1 MNKTLSAR
9 FERVALRNFKSY
21 REAAL
26 HLAPLTLLVGANAS
40 GKSNAIEA
48 IRILAWLARGQRLDA
63 ITSSV
68 QTSDVGIRGRVRDL
82 VFEGV
87 NSFEIGCVLSDME
100 GWDRLRLEIG
110 TEGEALRILNETIER
125 SDGRFPLYR
134 VAAAASGLSHDLSVE
149 YNNFAR
155 GGKKPRVT
163 CSDQL
168 AVFTQLESSA
178 RFEAGHKKAQETI
191 PRITRGYR
199 ELLANTLFLD
209 PRPSAMR
216 DYSFKTETRLNDDGA
231 NLSAVAYELCK
242 NTETRQRLIEFI
254 ASLPEQDIKDIGF
267 IETPRSEVM
276 LKLVES
282 FGGQD
287 REVEAPLLSDGTLR
301 VLSIAAALLS
311 APEGALVVI
320 EEIDNGVHPSRAEAL
335 LRHIQEVAT
344 QRRLSVLLTS
354 HNPAL
359 LDALPTEATPKVV
372 FCYRDP
378 ELGDSRLVRLQD
390 LPDFPEL
397 IAQGA
402 LGRLM
407 TEGMLERF
415 VKFRPRGEAKRQR
428 AMEWLE
434 QLRAGGDE

>member
-1 MNKTLSAR
+1 MTAQANPL
-9 FERVALRNFKSY
+9 FEYFTIRRFKSY
-21 REAAL
+21 REARL
-26 HLAPLTLLVGANAS
+26 DLAPLTLLVGANAS

-68 QTSDVGIRGRVRDL
+68 QASDTGARGRVRDL
-82 VFEGV
+82 VFEGAGG
-87 NSFEIGCVLSDME
+87 FEVGCGLTNME

-110 TEGEALRILNETIER
+110 VADETLRIVNETIER

-134 VAAAASGLSHDLSVE
+134 VASAASGLSHDLSVE

-155 GGKKPRVT
+155 GGRKPRVA

-168 AVFTQLESSA
+168 AVFSQLESSA

-191 PRITRGYR
+191 PRIARQYR

-216 DYSFKTETRLNDDGA
+216 DYSFKTETRLRDDGA
-231 NLSAVAYELCK
+231 NLSAVVYRLCQRP
-242 NTETRQRLIEFI
+242 EIRQRLIDFV
-254 ASLPEQDIKDIGF
+254 ASLPEQDIKAVDF
-267 IETPRSEVM
+267 IETPRNEAM
-276 LKLVES
+276 LKLTES
-282 FGGQD
+282 FGGRD
-287 REVEAPLLSDGTLR
+287 RSVEAPLLSDGTLR

-311 APEGALVVI
+311 APAGALVVI
-320 EEIDNGVHPSRAEAL
+320 EEIDNGVHPSRAGGL
-335 LRHIQEVAT
+335 LRNIQSVASE
-344 QRRLSVLLTS
+344 RGLSVLLTS

-359 LDALPTEATPKVV
+359 LDALPIEAVPKVL

-378 ELGDSRLVRLQD
+378 DEGDSRLVQLAQ

-402 LGRLM
+402 LGHLM
-407 TEGMLERF
+407 TKGVLERF
-415 VKFRPRGEAKRQR
+415 VKYRPRGDERKRQNLD
-428 AMEWLE
+428 WLNA
-434 QLRAGGDE
+434 LRAEGE

>member
-1 MNKTLSAR
+1 MTKTLLAR
-9 FERVALRNFKSY
+9 FERVTLRDFKSY
-21 REAAL
+21 REATL

-63 ITSSV
+63 ITLSV
-68 QTSDVGIRGRVRDL
+68 QTSDVGIRGRVQDL
-82 VFEGV
+82 VFKDV
-87 NSFEIGCVLSDME
+87 NSFEIGCELSDMQ

-110 TEGEALRILNETIER
+110 TKEEALRILNETIEG
-125 SDGRFPLYR
+125 SGRVPLYR
-134 VAAAASGLSHDLSVE
+134 VAAAASGLSHDLTVE

-155 GGKKPRVT
+155 GGKKPQVA

-178 RFEAGHKKAQETI
+178 RFAAGHKKAQETI
-191 PRITRGYR
+191 PRVTRGYR

-216 DYSFKTETRLNDDGA
+216 DYSFKTETRLKDDGA
-231 NLSAVAYELCK
+231 NLSAVAYKLCQDAK
-242 NTETRQRLIEFI
+242 TKQRLIEFI
-254 ASLPEQDIKDIGF
+254 ASLPEQDIKDIDF
-267 IETPRSEVM
+267 IETPRNEVM

-282 FGGQD
+282 FGGRD
-287 REVEAPLLSDGTLR
+287 RAVEAPLLSDGTLR
-301 VLSIAAALLS
+301 VLSIAVALLS

-335 LRHIQEVAT
+335 LRHIQEVAN
-344 QRRLSVLLTS
+344 QRGLSVLLTT

-359 LDALPTEATPKVV
+359 LDALPVEATPKVV

-378 ELGDSRLVRLQD
+378 ARGDSRLVRLQD

-397 IAQGA
+397 IAQGT
-402 LGRLM
+402 LGHLM

-415 VKFRPRGEAKRQR
+415 VKFRPRGEAKRKQ
-428 AMEWLE
+428 AMDWLE
-434 QLRAGGDE
+434 QVRAGGDE